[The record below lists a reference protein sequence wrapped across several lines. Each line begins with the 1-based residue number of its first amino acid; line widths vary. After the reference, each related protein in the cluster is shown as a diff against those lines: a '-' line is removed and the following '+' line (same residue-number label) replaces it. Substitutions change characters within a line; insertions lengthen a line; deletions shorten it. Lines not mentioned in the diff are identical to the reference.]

1 MTIQAPF
8 DGVRLAVIAN
18 RFEGVARKMAN
29 TLLRTGRSGVLNIA
43 RDFSCCIVTAD
54 HQLLVANEALPIH
67 TLSGPDIMVR
77 AMVEFHPD
85 LKRGDAFLNN
95 SVYHGCSH
103 AADHTILMPVIDDD
117 GRHRFTVLCKAHQ
130 ADIGNSLPTTYHGTA
145 RDIYEEGALVFP
157 AVRFQKAYEI
167 DEDYVRMCRMR
178 IRVPDQWWGDFL
190 AMNGAARIGEEEIRN
205 LANELGWDTLD
216 QFAREWFDY
225 SERRM
230 DEAVRALPSGN
241 IRVSSTHD
249 AIPGTPS
256 QGVTVNVEVKID
268 PDQGRI
274 AVDLTDNLDCLPC
287 GLNLSEAC
295 ARTAAMVGIFNSL
308 DHTVPKNAGAFRRLD
323 ILLRENCVVGIPR
336 FPTSTSAAT
345 TNLADRVANSVQRGI
360 AELAD
365 GFGLAECGAGLPAAT
380 GVISGRHPT
389 DGDFVNQLFLGIT
402 GGAGAPG
409 ADAWLTICH
418 VGNAGLC
425 HLDSIELDEQRQPLH
440 VYSRRLVRDSEGA
453 GRHIG
458 AQSCEVEFG
467 PVGCEMT
474 VAYVSDGQDN
484 PPKGVRS
491 GGVGGAAG
499 QWRVSENGQ
508 ETAVSNCDQIVL
520 RDGERLRSI
529 STGGGGYGP
538 PEERTA
544 EQVVRAVRE
553 QRLSVERARDVY
565 RVALTDA
572 GEFDELATAKLRA

>member
-1 MTIQAPF
+1 M

-54 HQLLVANEALPIH
+54 HQLLIANEALPIH
-67 TLSGPDIMVR
+67 TLSGPDIMAR

-85 LKRGDAFLNN
+85 LKRGDAILNN

-103 AADHTILMPVIDDD
+103 AADHTILMPVIDDE

-145 RDIYEEGALVFP
+145 KDLYEEGALVFP
-157 AVRFQKAYEI
+157 AVKFQKEYEI
-167 DEDYVRMCRMR
+167 DDDYVRMCRMR

-190 AMNGAARIGEEEIRN
+190 AMNGAARIGEEEVRS
-205 LANELGWDTLD
+205 LAAELGWDTLD
-216 QFAREWFDY
+216 QFARDWFDY
-225 SERRM
+225 SEKRM
-230 DEAVRALPSGN
+230 DEAVRVLPSGT

-249 AIPGTPS
+249 PIPGTPPK
-256 QGVTVNVEVKID
+256 GVEVNVDVTID
-268 PDQGRI
+268 AERGRV

-308 DHTVPKNAGAFRRLD
+308 DHTVPKNAGSFRRLD
-323 ILLRENCVVGIPR
+323 IELRENCVVGKPK

-380 GVISGRHPT
+380 GVVSGYHPT
-389 DGDFVNQLFLGIT
+389 QGDFVNQVFLGIT
-402 GGAGAPG
+402 GGAGAPR

-425 HLDSIELDEQRQPLH
+425 HIDSVELDEQRQPLH
-440 VYSRRLVRDSEGA
+440 VYKRRLVQDSEGA
-453 GRHIG
+453 GCNVG
-458 AQSCEVEFG
+458 AHSCEVEFG
-467 PVGCEMT
+467 PVGCDMT
-474 VAYVSDGQDN
+474 VAYVSDGQSN
-484 PPKGVRS
+484 PPKGAR
-491 GGVGGAAG
+491 GGGIGGAAG
-499 QWRVSENGQ
+499 QWQISINGQ
-508 ETAVSNCDQIVL
+508 ERAVPNCDQIVL
-520 RDGERLRSI
+520 REGERIRSV
-529 STGGGGYGP
+529 STGGGGYGNP
-538 PEERTA
+538 ADRDPEKVA
-544 EQVVRAVRE
+544 AAVRQGLMSKSRAQSIYGVILNE
-553 QRLSVERARDVY
+553 QNEVNIAETEAARS
-565 RVALTDA
+565 AMPA
-572 GEFDELATAKLRA
+572 